1 VKRLALCICF
11 GLVLSATLPMAA
23 QHETAAHGTQP
34 EQQPSPIWLWANF
47 AILAGALGYLI
58 KKKAGPFFQSRSEEI
73 RKGISEAATL
83 KADAEARAA
92 AIEQRMAGLEA
103 DIRDLRAQATE
114 EINAEGER
122 VTRETEQAIARTTTQ
137 AEQEIAA
144 AAKSARLE
152 LKAYSAELALGL
164 AEKKIRSRL
173 TPGADAEL
181 LDEFLKGLER
191 QSRGGT
197 N

>member
-1 VKRLALCICF
+1 
-11 GLVLSATLPMAA
+11 MAA
-23 QHETAAHGTQP
+23 QPEAAAHGARQ
-34 EQQPSPIWLWANF
+34 ERQPSPIWLWANF

-103 DIRDLRAQATE
+103 DIQDLRARATE

-122 VTRETEQAIARTTTQ
+122 VSRETGQAIAKTKTQ

-144 AAKSARLE
+144 AAKSARQE
-152 LKAYSAELALGL
+152 IKAYSAELALAL

-181 LDEFLKGLER
+181 LDEFLKDLGR
-191 QSRGGT
+191 QSKGGT